1 VQRRLIYLT
10 TILSIFLS
18 IIGCTPTYL
27 KDYEPKSLDEEAI
40 VSVLSKFEKAR
51 SSEDI
56 EGVLALWHDDAK
68 ILYGSGRFT
77 TKPEYKVILAEQMR
91 IFPNITF
98 TGPSVIDVSGN
109 VAKVKTW
116 ISARGGPG
124 GLCKGPTTINLVK
137 ENNQWLL
144 MSWRF

>member
-18 IIGCTPTYL
+18 LIGCTPTYL

-40 VSVLSKFEKAR
+40 VSVLSKYEKAR

-56 EGVLALWHDDAK
+56 EGVVALWHDDAK
-68 ILYGSGRFT
+68 ILYGGGVFT
-77 TKPEYKVILAEQMR
+77 TKPKYKGPLAEQMR

-98 TGPSVIDVSGN
+98 NGPILIDVSEN
-109 VAKVKTW
+109 VAEVKIW
-116 ISARGGPG
+116 I
-124 GLCKGPTTINLVK
+124 
-137 ENNQWLL
+137 
-144 MSWRF
+144 